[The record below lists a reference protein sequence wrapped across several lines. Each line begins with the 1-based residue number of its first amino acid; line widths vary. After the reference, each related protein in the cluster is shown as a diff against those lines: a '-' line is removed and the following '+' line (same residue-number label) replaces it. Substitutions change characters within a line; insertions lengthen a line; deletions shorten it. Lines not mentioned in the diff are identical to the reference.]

1 MHCSSKGNLTNTIAQ
16 GSELYDNAQKKL
28 DLSIREY
35 DQAVLDLG
43 HVTASF
49 IAGR

>member
-1 MHCSSKGNLTNTIAQ
+1 VILLKRLGGGANVYQDGKDT
-16 GSELYDNAQKKL
+16 L
-28 DLSIREY
+28 DVAIREY